1 MSSTPLKNAVVL
13 AVDDDEEMRE
23 MLALILG
30 RHVREVVVAGSVD
43 EAMRVLETIH
53 PELILSD
60 ICMPDA
66 DGYELIRRVRQS
78 DDNRLT
84 RAVALSAYSEDGDR
98 DAALAAGFD
107 MFVRKPIDM
116 THFVPVLKALLHD

>member
-1 MSSTPLKNAVVL
+1 
-13 AVDDDEEMRE
+13 
-23 MLALILG
+23 MLALILE

-43 EAMRVLETIH
+43 EAMHVMESVH
-53 PELILSD
+53 PTLILSD

-78 DDNRLT
+78 ATIRST
-84 RAVALSAYSEDGDR
+84 PAVALSAYSEDACR

-107 MFVRKPIDM
+107 MFVRKPIDLS
-116 THFVPVLKALLHD
+116 HFVPVLNALLHA